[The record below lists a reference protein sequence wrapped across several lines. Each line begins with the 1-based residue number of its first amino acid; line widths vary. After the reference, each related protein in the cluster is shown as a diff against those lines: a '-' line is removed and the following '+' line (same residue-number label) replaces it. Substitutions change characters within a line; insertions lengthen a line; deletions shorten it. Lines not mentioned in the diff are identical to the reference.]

1 VNNVLNLALLVINLD
16 RVHSSFVYKG

>member
-1 VNNVLNLALLVINLD
+1 VDNVLNLALLVINLD